1 MIKYAYRI
9 IFIILLIVLIIN
21 VALFLSWSG
30 SSYDDDVYVVNPQ
43 LKNMKVTTKLY
54 FVYEGQLHNET
65 RTIVVKNREFE
76 ESIFEELLIG
86 PKTKA
91 YSPILPDDVRVISF
105 EVRENVIYINLGSK
119 FIADDFYTED
129 TFYLHIMTFVN
140 TLTELQ
146 HGLKVQFLIDGERI
160 NEEIHGISL
169 MEPINRDERVNYQR
183 NITSAD
189 VVVSFI
195 EQIFNGRFDLAYE
208 MMDDHSKSTYP
219 FDVFREL
226 MEGYI
231 YYHVGYQRNIYFT
244 QNYDLYDIVT
254 VKFVETNPSDTNP
267 REITEQWMVIKTGDD
282 FKIDITEMIRP

>member
-9 IFIILLIVLIIN
+9 IFIILLIVLFIN
-21 VALFLSWSG
+21 VVIFLNWSN
-30 SSYDDDVYVVNPQ
+30 SSYDQIYVIDPQ
-43 LKNMKVTTKLY
+43 LENMKVTTKLY
-54 FVYEGQLHNET
+54 FVYDSQLHSET
-65 RTIVVKNREFE
+65 RTIAVRNRKFE
-76 ESIFEELLIG
+76 ESIFEDLLIG

-91 YSPILPDDVRVISF
+91 YAPVLPDDVRVISF
-105 EVRENVIYINLGSK
+105 ELKDNVIYINLGSK
-119 FIADDFYTED
+119 FITNDLYTED
-129 TFYLHIMTFVN
+129 TFYLHIMAFVN

-160 NEEIHGISL
+160 NEDIHGISL

-183 NITSAD
+183 DITSAD
-189 VVVSFI
+189 VAVSFI
-195 EQIFNGRFDLAYE
+195 EQVFNRRFDLAYE

-244 QNYDLYDIVT
+244 QNYDLYDLVT
-254 VKFVETNPSDTNP
+254 VKFVEINPSDNNP
-267 REITEQWMVIKTGDD
+267 REITEQWRIVKTGDD